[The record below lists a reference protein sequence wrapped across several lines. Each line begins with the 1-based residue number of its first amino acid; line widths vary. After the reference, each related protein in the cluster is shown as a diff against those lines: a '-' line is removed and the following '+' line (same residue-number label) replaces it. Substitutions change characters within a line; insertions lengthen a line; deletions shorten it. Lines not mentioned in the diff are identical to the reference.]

1 MTTILLMMM
10 FLLTKMISITKMIS
24 MTKVTLVYLLLV
36 SASLMVLRYSALAGW
51 GRSRSSLRTFP
62 VLLTTSSAPV
72 FKVSDFVIEWREEEP
87 DYGSALL
94 DHQLLT
100 GLSVVDDHSHL
111 EQVG

>member
-1 MTTILLMMM
+1 
-10 FLLTKMISITKMIS
+10 
-24 MTKVTLVYLLLV
+24 
-36 SASLMVLRYSALAGW
+36 MVLRYSALAGW

-72 FKVSDFVIEWREEEP
+72 FNVSDFVIEWREEEP

-111 EQVG
+111 EQTKEGKRLMMIMMDGDKINEDKYDTQI